1 MPTPFNVNG
10 WEFIVIVVFFML
22 LFGPEKL
29 PEIALQAGKLLRD
42 LREAAETAT
51 GELRREIEAAAEEN
65 REVTSELRDFGDS
78 ARRILQDK
86 SKVVREG
93 VRGQLKDL
101 DRAMTE
107 EGRSI
112 APTDSRTADVI
123 SAPSE
128 TESVIPDGGDE
139 DGV

>member
-10 WEFIVIVVFFML
+10 WEFVVLVIFFIL

-29 PEIALQAGKLLRD
+29 PEIALQAGKLMRD

-86 SKVVREG
+86 SSLVREG
-93 VRGQLKDL
+93 VRGQLKEMDQ
-101 DRAMTE
+101 AMAA

-112 APTDSRTADVI
+112 APEEAPASLAADSA
-123 SAPSE
+123 
-128 TESVIPDGGDE
+128 DGGEE
-139 DGV
+139 DA